1 MKLEVRIVRSLAI
14 ALGSIAMAA
23 CSFNPF
29 VTNNHT
35 TGDPTATAIGA
46 GVGAGS
52 VALLGGS
59 KTSMLFAGLAGGAV
73 GYYMTS
79 LRNDAAG
86 IIQADGNVYILG
98 EYIGIYL
105 PTDKVFEVNT
115 ATLLPGAETTLNS
128 VVAVLQRKPDNNIMI
143 SGNTSGFNRASR
155 EQKMSER
162 RAKVVAA
169 YLWTSGIEQFKDR
182 SNDTRKFSYVG
193 YGDYFPIASDRT
205 NNGIRMNSRI
215 QITSY
220 PCYADLRES
229 GHKIDMDN
237 IASLNDD
244 NPTGAPDSCGR
255 GMKC

>member
-1 MKLEVRIVRSLAI
+1 MKLEVRIARTLAI
-14 ALGSIAMAA
+14 ALGSIAMTA

-35 TGDPTATAIGA
+35 TGDPTAVAV
-46 GVGAGS
+46 GVGAGAGAAY
-52 VALLGGS
+52 VLGGS
-59 KTSMLFAGLAGGAV
+59 KATMLFAGLAGGAV
-73 GYYMTS
+73 GYYASS
-79 LRNDAAG
+79 LRNDASG

-115 ATLLPGAETTLNS
+115 ADLLPGAEGTLDS

-143 SGNTSGFNRASR
+143 SGNTSGFSR
-155 EQKMSER
+155 STRELRLSER

-182 SNDTRKFSYVG
+182 SSDTRKFNYTG
-193 YGDYFPIASDRT
+193 YGDYFPIASDST

-220 PCYADLRES
+220 PCFADLRES
-229 GHKIDMDN
+229 GHKINMDN
-237 IASLNDD
+237 IASLDDD

-255 GMKC
+255 GTKC